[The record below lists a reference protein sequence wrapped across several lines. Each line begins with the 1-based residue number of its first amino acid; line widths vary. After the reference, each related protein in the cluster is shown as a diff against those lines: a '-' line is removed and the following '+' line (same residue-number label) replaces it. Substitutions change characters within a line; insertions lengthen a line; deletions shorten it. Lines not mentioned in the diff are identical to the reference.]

1 MNKIVNS
8 LIEKYRQVEIPDDEL
23 KLELI
28 NDIRENY
35 PSLINIKDQYLTM
48 ETIFSNLRGYGHI
61 DKYIKDSDV
70 TEIMVNSNKGI
81 YIEKGGKLIKVKE
94 KYNSE
99 VEVIEIIQK
108 IVGKS
113 GREINKISPIVD
125 SNLDDG
131 SRINAIFPPL
141 STIGPVLTIRKF
153 KKDRY
158 SLYDLLEM
166 KSLSKEMLEFLE
178 YLVVNKYNIII
189 SGGTGTGKTTL
200 LNSLVNLCVNERII
214 VIEDSREIK
223 LDEVDNTIYLETRNK
238 NSSGAGEINIRD
250 LIKASLRMRP
260 DRIVVGEVRGKEALD
275 MLQAMNTGH
284 EGSFSTVHA
293 NSSKDSISRLETMVL
308 QGGEIPLK
316 ALTRQIISSVDI
328 IIQLDRYKN
337 ERKISEISEIIKDEQ
352 EVKMNR
358 IFEYNKKFVQ
368 VGELI
373 NKKVK
378 NEKL

>member
-35 PSLINIKDQYLTM
+35 PSLIDIKDQYLTM

-189 SGGTGTGKTTL
+189 SGGTGTEKTTL

>member
-189 SGGTGTGKTTL
+189 SGGTGTEKTTL